1 MRLSLAIYYKEK
13 YVTLARIQNQLRLLG
28 KRGESSKW
36 KAEYDDRLYK
46 IYDWSRNLAGY
57 LFPSYNNI
65 EPNDEETIVELN
77 RIHAQVTEGTLLLP
91 MVKLNLLDNN
101 EGMDIDYVISSLEAN
116 MERSSMWKKWL
127 HENAEPFNIKGSAV
141 YTAREDRN
149 MLSIALGIMGIFNLG
164 EKEVRDFL
172 SPLLD
177 KLHED
182 GLL

>member
-1 MRLSLAIYYKEK
+1 MRLFS
-13 YVTLARIQNQLRLLG
+13 
-28 KRGESSKW
+28 KRGSSNKW
-36 KAEYDDRLYK
+36 KAEYDDTLYK
-46 IYDWSRNLAGY
+46 IYDWDGNLAGY
-57 LFPSYNNI
+57 LFPTYKDI
-65 EPNDEETIVELN
+65 EPKDEEAIVELN
-77 RIHAQVTEGTLLLP
+77 RIHAQVAEGVLLLP

-101 EGMDIDYVISSLEAN
+101 EGIDIDYVISSLQAN
-116 MERSSMWKKWL
+116 IERTNRWKEWL
-127 HENAEPFNIKGSAV
+127 HDNAEPFNIADSAV

-149 MLSIALGIMGIFNLG
+149 MLSISLDIVEMFNLG

>member
-1 MRLSLAIYYKEK
+1 MRLFS
-13 YVTLARIQNQLRLLG
+13 
-28 KRGESSKW
+28 KRGSSNKW
-36 KAEYDDRLYK
+36 KAEYDDTLYK
-46 IYDWSRNLAGY
+46 IYDWDGNLAGY
-57 LFPSYNNI
+57 LFPTYKDI
-65 EPNDEETIVELN
+65 EPKDEEVIVELN
-77 RIHAQVTEGTLLLP
+77 RTHVQVTEGTLLLP

-101 EGMDIDYVISSLEAN
+101 EGIDIDYVISSLQAN
-116 MERSSMWKKWL
+116 IERTNRWKEWL
-127 HENAEPFNIKGSAV
+127 HDNAEPFNIADSAV

-149 MLSIALGIMGIFNLG
+149 MLSISLDIVETFNLG

>member
-1 MRLSLAIYYKEK
+1 MRLFS
-13 YVTLARIQNQLRLLG
+13 
-28 KRGESSKW
+28 KRGSSNKW
-36 KAEYDDRLYK
+36 KAEYDDTLYK
-46 IYDWSRNLAGY
+46 IYDWDGNLAGY
-57 LFPSYNNI
+57 LFPTYKDI
-65 EPNDEETIVELN
+65 EPKDEEVIVELN

-101 EGMDIDYVISSLEAN
+101 EGIDIDYVISSLQAN
-116 MERSSMWKKWL
+116 IERTNRWKEWL
-127 HENAEPFNIKGSAV
+127 HDNAEPFNIADSAV

-149 MLSIALGIMGIFNLG
+149 MLSISLDIVETFNLG
-164 EKEVRDFL
+164 EKEVRNFL

>member
-1 MRLSLAIYYKEK
+1 MFS
-13 YVTLARIQNQLRLLG
+13 
-28 KRGESSKW
+28 KRGSSNKW
-36 KAEYDDRLYK
+36 KAEYDDTLYK
-46 IYDWSRNLAGY
+46 IYDWDGNLAGY
-57 LFPSYNNI
+57 LFPTYKDI
-65 EPNDEETIVELN
+65 EPKDEEVIVELN
-77 RIHAQVTEGTLLLP
+77 RTHAEVTEGILLLP

-101 EGMDIDYVISSLEAN
+101 EGIDIDYVISSLQAN
-116 MERSSMWKKWL
+116 IERTNRWKEWL
-127 HENAEPFNIKGSAV
+127 HDNAELFNIADSAV

-149 MLSIALGIMGIFNLG
+149 MLSISLGIIETFNLG

>member
-1 MRLSLAIYYKEK
+1 MFS
-13 YVTLARIQNQLRLLG
+13 
-28 KRGESSKW
+28 KRRSSNKW
-36 KAEYDDRLYK
+36 KVEYDDTLYK
-46 IYDWSRNLAGY
+46 IYDWDGNLAGY
-57 LFPSYNNI
+57 LFPTYKDI
-65 EPNDEETIVELN
+65 EPKDEEVIVELN

-101 EGMDIDYVISSLEAN
+101 EGIDIDYVISSLQAN
-116 MERSSMWKKWL
+116 IERTNRWKEWL
-127 HENAEPFNIKGSAV
+127 HDNAEPFNIADSAV

-149 MLSIALGIMGIFNLG
+149 MLSISLDIVETFNLG

>member
-1 MRLSLAIYYKEK
+1 LF
-13 YVTLARIQNQLRLLG
+13 G
-28 KRGESSKW
+28 KGGTSKW
-36 KAEYDDRLYK
+36 KAEYDDTLFK
-46 IYDWSRNLAGY
+46 IYDWGGNLAGY
-57 LFPSYNNI
+57 LFPQYGDI
-65 EPNDEETIVELN
+65 ESKDKEEEIINELN

-101 EGMDIDYVISSLEAN
+101 KGMDINYVISSLEAN
-116 MERSSMWKKWL
+116 IEITNRWKKWL
-127 HENAEPFNIKGSAV
+127 HDNAKPFNIVGSAV

-149 MLSIALGIMGIFNLG
+149 MLSIALGIVKTFRLG

>member
-1 MRLSLAIYYKEK
+1 MFS
-13 YVTLARIQNQLRLLG
+13 
-28 KRGESSKW
+28 KRGSSNKW
-36 KAEYDDRLYK
+36 KAEYDDTLYK
-46 IYDWSRNLAGY
+46 IYDWDGNLAGY
-57 LFPSYNNI
+57 LFPTYKDI
-65 EPNDEETIVELN
+65 EPKDEEVIVELN

-101 EGMDIDYVISSLEAN
+101 EGIDIDYVISSLQAN
-116 MERSSMWKKWL
+116 IERTNRWKEWL
-127 HENAEPFNIKGSAV
+127 HDNAEPFNIADSAV

-149 MLSIALGIMGIFNLG
+149 MLSISLDIVETFNLG

>member
-1 MRLSLAIYYKEK
+1 MHLF
-13 YVTLARIQNQLRLLG
+13 G
-28 KRGESSKW
+28 KRSSSSNKW
-36 KAEYDDRLYK
+36 KAEYEDKLYK
-46 IYDWSRNLAGY
+46 IYDWGGNLAGY
-57 LFPSYNNI
+57 MFPAYRDI
-65 EPNDEETIVELN
+65 EPKDEEEDEDEEIIAEQN
-77 RIHAQVTEGTLLLP
+77 RIHAQVRQGTLLLP

-101 EGMDIDYVISSLEAN
+101 EGMDMDYVISSLQAN
-116 MERSSMWKKWL
+116 AERTNRWKRWL
-127 HENAEPFNIKGSAV
+127 HDNAEPFNIAGCAV

-149 MLSIALGIMGIFNLG
+149 MLSIALGIVATFSLG

>member
-1 MRLSLAIYYKEK
+1 LF
-13 YVTLARIQNQLRLLG
+13 G
-28 KRGESSKW
+28 KGGSGKW
-36 KAEYDDRLYK
+36 KAEYDNMLYK
-46 IYDWSRNLAGY
+46 IYDGGGNLAGY
-57 LFPSYNNI
+57 LFPEYGDMESKDK
-65 EPNDEETIVELN
+65 EEEDEEIINELN

-101 EGMDIDYVISSLEAN
+101 KGMGIDYVISSLEAN
-116 MERSSMWKKWL
+116 IERTNRWKKWL
-127 HENAEPFNIKGSAV
+127 YDNAKPFNIVGSAV

-149 MLSIALGIMGIFNLG
+149 MLSIALGIVKTFRLG

>member
-1 MRLSLAIYYKEK
+1 MF
-13 YVTLARIQNQLRLLG
+13 G
-28 KRGESSKW
+28 KAGGSSKW
-36 KAEYDDRLYK
+36 KAEYGDMLYK
-46 IYDWSRNLAGY
+46 IFDWSGNLAGY
-57 LFPSYNNI
+57 LFPEYGDI
-65 EPNDEETIVELN
+65 ESKDKDEDEEIINELN
-77 RIHAQVTEGTLLLP
+77 KLHAQVMEATLLLP

-101 EGMDIDYVISSLEAN
+101 KGMGIDYVISSLEAN
-116 MERSSMWKKWL
+116 IEITNRWKKWL
-127 HENAEPFNIKGSAV
+127 HDNAKPFNIVGSAV

-149 MLSIALGIMGIFNLG
+149 MLSIALGIVETFRLG

>member
-1 MRLSLAIYYKEK
+1 MRLFS
-13 YVTLARIQNQLRLLG
+13 
-28 KRGESSKW
+28 KRGSSNKW
-36 KAEYDDRLYK
+36 KAEYDDTLYK
-46 IYDWSRNLAGY
+46 IYDWDGNLAGY
-57 LFPSYNNI
+57 LFPTYKDI
-65 EPNDEETIVELN
+65 EPKDEEVIVELN

-101 EGMDIDYVISSLEAN
+101 EGIDIDYVISSLQAN
-116 MERSSMWKKWL
+116 IERTNRWKEWL
-127 HENAEPFNIKGSAV
+127 HDNAEPFNIADSAV

-149 MLSIALGIMGIFNLG
+149 MLSISLDIIETFNLG

>member
-1 MRLSLAIYYKEK
+1 MF
-13 YVTLARIQNQLRLLG
+13 G
-28 KRGESSKW
+28 KGGSSKW
-36 KAEYDDRLYK
+36 KAEYDDTLFK
-46 IYDWSRNLAGY
+46 IYDWGGNLAGY
-57 LFPSYNNI
+57 LFPQYGDI
-65 EPNDEETIVELN
+65 ESKDKEEDDEEIINELN

-101 EGMDIDYVISSLEAN
+101 KGMDINYVISSLEAN
-116 MERSSMWKKWL
+116 IAITNRWKKWL
-127 HENAEPFNIKGSAV
+127 HDNSKPFNILGSAV

-149 MLSIALGIMGIFNLG
+149 MLSIALGIVKTFRLD

>member
-1 MRLSLAIYYKEK
+1 MRLFS
-13 YVTLARIQNQLRLLG
+13 
-28 KRGESSKW
+28 KRGSSNKW
-36 KAEYDDRLYK
+36 KAEYDDTLYK
-46 IYDWSRNLAGY
+46 IYDWDGNLTGY
-57 LFPSYNNI
+57 LFPTYKDI
-65 EPNDEETIVELN
+65 EPKDEEVIVELN

-101 EGMDIDYVISSLEAN
+101 EGIDIDYVISSLQAN
-116 MERSSMWKKWL
+116 IERTNRWKEWL
-127 HENAEPFNIKGSAV
+127 HDNAEPFNIADSAV

-149 MLSIALGIMGIFNLG
+149 MLSISLDIVETFNLG